1 MMNILSI
8 IRENK
13 FLTYQLCFNLF
24 VLIYLIIITI
34 VIKRIFNYQ
43 EEKFEHYKNLIKLS
57 KKKKKKIK
65 T

>member
-1 MMNILSI
+1 MTNILSF

-13 FLTYQLCFNLF
+13 FFTYQLFFNFF

-34 VIKRIFNYQ
+34 VMRKIFNYQ
-43 EEKFEHYKNLIKLS
+43 EEKFEHYKNLMKIS

>member
-1 MMNILSI
+1 MTNILSF

-13 FLTYQLCFNLF
+13 FFTYQLFFNLF
-24 VLIYLIIITI
+24 VLIYLTLITI
-34 VIKRIFNYQ
+34 VMRKIFNYQ
-43 EEKFEHYKNLIKLS
+43 EEKFEHYKNLMKIS

>member
-1 MMNILSI
+1 MTNILSF

-13 FLTYQLCFNLF
+13 FFTYQLCFNLF

-34 VIKRIFNYQ
+34 VIRRIFNYQ
-43 EEKFEHYKNLIKLS
+43 EEKFEHYKNLMKIS

>member
-1 MMNILSI
+1 MTNILSF

-13 FLTYQLCFNLF
+13 FFTYQLIFNLF

-34 VIKRIFNYQ
+34 VMRKIFNYQ
-43 EEKFEHYKNLIKLS
+43 EEKFDHYKNLMKIS

>member
-1 MMNILSI
+1 MTNILSI

-13 FLTYQLCFNLF
+13 FFTYQLFFNLF
-24 VLIYLIIITI
+24 VLIYLIVITI
-34 VIKRIFNYQ
+34 VIRKIFNYQ
-43 EEKFEHYKNLIKLS
+43 EKKFKHLS